1 MRYEL
6 LFVACL
12 TSCLCMLGCEADAA
26 ETQGDGTIPLR
37 IATLENDVAE
47 IKSGLE
53 TLLAKFDA
61 QQVSTKSILK
71 APRRH
76 QAAPP
81 KKTSHHKPKPKC
93 CPQPAPMT
101 TCAPKVYYHVVRP
114 MPMTTCAPRT
124 TCAPMPMTTCSPRR
138 VSWCR

>member
-1 MRYEL
+1 MKWEL
-6 LFVACL
+6 LFMSCMATSVA
-12 TSCLCMLGCEADAA
+12 MLGCQNEADSA

-61 QQVSTKSILK
+61 QQATKSILK

-76 QAAPP
+76 QAAPK
-81 KKTSHHKPKPKC
+81 KKTTHHKPSTC
-93 CPQPAPMT
+93 CSPPVAPMT
-101 TCAPKVYYHVVRP
+101 TCAPKVYYRVV

-124 TCAPMPMTTCSPRR
+124 TCGPPMPMTTCSPRR